1 MASVDVG
8 ETLRGSLDSVFHQKT
23 SKTYRKL
30 NFHYFMIPLKIP
42 QNGQFLTPIFEAEKP
57 EIFKKLT
64 PKSGKL
70 V

>member
-8 ETLRGSLDSVFHQKT
+8 ETPEVSLDSVFHQKT
-23 SKTYRKL
+23 SKIFRKL
-30 NFHYFMIPLKIP
+30 KFHYFVIPLKKP
-42 QNGQFLTPIFEAEKP
+42 QNGQILTPIFEAEKP

-64 PKSGKL
+64 PKSEKF